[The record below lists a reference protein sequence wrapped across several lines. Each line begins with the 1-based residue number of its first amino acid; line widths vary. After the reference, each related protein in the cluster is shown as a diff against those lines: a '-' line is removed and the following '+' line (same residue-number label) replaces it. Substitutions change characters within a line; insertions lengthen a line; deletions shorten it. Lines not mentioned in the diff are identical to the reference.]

1 MLALLLELVIS
12 NSGLLMMT
20 SDIYPSLEKKNEIN
34 AGFKYLFCFI
44 GEGICGL
51 VTLLFALFI
60 SICTSDVSMSYKEMS
75 CHAVQVLFVS
85 VCKDLNFLVVTLR

>member
-1 MLALLLELVIS
+1 MQVLLLELIIS

-20 SDIYPSLEKKNEIN
+20 SDIYPSLEKKNEID

-60 SICTSDVSMSYKEMS
+60 
-75 CHAVQVLFVS
+75 
-85 VCKDLNFLVVTLR
+85 